1 MKIGLDLDGTVYGY
15 PEFFKEF
22 IPAMVARGHQFFC
35 TSAHGLD
42 VWPQDCERLRALGID
57 PDMISPSLMFPLS
70 HTELSKKGWQASQ
83 LDLIFED
90 DPRVQKFTRTP
101 VFALPRVDRQDYAF
115 LRW

>member
-35 TSAHGLD
+35 TSAHGRD
-42 VWPQDCERLRALGID
+42 VWDLDCERLRAIGID
-57 PDMISPSLMFPLS
+57 PDMISPDIMFPTS
-70 HTELSKKGWQASQ
+70 HTDLAKKGGQAEQ
-83 LDLIFED
+83 MDVVFED
-90 DPRVQKFTRTP
+90 DPRVQRFTKTP
-101 VFALPRVDRQDYAF
+101 VFAMPEVGKRSYAF